1 MKKNSAASSSTKSGM
16 FPSPGTPT
24 YRHGAGVAGYQKG
37 WSSERVP
44 LPANGNRRYAGS
56 GVLLP
61 FANGRTLPSKWEDAE
76 RWILSPVSGDGYGS
90 SLMPP
95 LHHRRPKSK
104 SGPLGAPAAKSG
116 AFSSA
121 SPLVPCFDSG
131 RVGNFTAASPFLAG
145 VLMPEHSFS
154 GHDGCV
160 RVGSVNI
167 GGIGRV
173 DGSVSGGSS
182 LSGKARS
189 ADEEPYIVR
198 SASTRRCSDSVME
211 SSSSV
216 PCSQDSITDEQFEGT
231 KEAAST
237 ASISVFRKDVATQMS
252 PERSPPSS
260 PKEIRFSPSTST
272 PPLELENHFSKFE
285 VRDVQVDDRVT
296 VTRWSKKHTSR
307 GSDRRSSSIMEWKKK
322 TVEANTSGWGV
333 AETAKS
339 MSNTLERCKRE
350 EAKIT
355 AWENL
360 QRAKAET
367 EIRKLE
373 MKLEKKRSS
382 TMEKILNKLR
392 SAQKKA
398 EEMRS
403 AVADRK
409 INQVAAT
416 AKKTPFF
423 CKSGRFSSLTGCFAC
438 HAC

>member
-1 MKKNSAASSSTKSGM
+1 MKKNSTASSSARSGT

-24 YRHGAGVAGYQKG
+24 YRDGAGAAGYRKG

-44 LPANGNRRYAGS
+44 LPGSGNRRYAGS

-76 RWILSPVSGDGYGS
+76 RWILSPVSGDPYGS

-104 SGPLGAPAAKSG
+104 SGPLVAHAGKSG
-116 AFSSA
+116 AYSST

-131 RVGNFTAASPFLAG
+131 RVGNFTAASPFMAG
-145 VLMPEHSFS
+145 VLMPEHSFL
-154 GHDGCV
+154 GNDGSA
-160 RVGSVNI
+160 RGGASANM
-167 GGIGRV
+167 GGIGRA

-182 LSGKARS
+182 VGGKARS
-189 ADEEPYIVR
+189 ADGEPYTVR

-211 SSSSV
+211 SSSSL
-216 PCSQDSITDEQFEGT
+216 PRSHDSNTDEQFEGT
-231 KEAAST
+231 KEVAST

-252 PERSPPSS
+252 PERSPPYS
-260 PKEIRFSPSTST
+260 PKEIQFSPSAST
-272 PPLELENHFSKFE
+272 PALEELENHFSKFE

-296 VTRWSKKHTSR
+296 VTRWSKKQISR
-307 GSDRRSSSIMEWKKK
+307 GSDRRSSSFIEWKKK
-322 TVEANTSGWGV
+322 TVEANTSAWGI

-339 MSNTLERCKRE
+339 MSKCKRE

-360 QRAKAET
+360 QNAKAET

-382 TMEKILNKLR
+382 SMEKILNKLR

-398 EEMRS
+398 EEMRN
-403 AVADRK
+403 AVADRRT
-409 INQVAAT
+409 NRVAAT
-416 AKKTPFF
+416 AKKTKFF
-423 CKSGRFSSLTGCFAC
+423 CKSGPLSSLTGCFAC
-438 HAC
+438 HTSPL

>member
-1 MKKNSAASSSTKSGM
+1 MKKNSTASSSARSGT

-24 YRHGAGVAGYQKG
+24 YLHGAGAAGYRKG

-44 LPANGNRRYAGS
+44 LPGNGNRRYAGS

-76 RWILSPVSGDGYGS
+76 RWILSPVSGEAYGS

-104 SGPLGAPAAKSG
+104 SGPLVAHAGKAGAY
-116 AFSSA
+116 SSA

-145 VLMPEHSFS
+145 VLMPEHSFL
-154 GHDGCV
+154 GNDGIV
-160 RVGSVNI
+160 RGGASANV

-182 LSGKARS
+182 VGDKPRS
-189 ADEEPYIVR
+189 ADGEPYTVR

-211 SSSSV
+211 SSSSL
-216 PCSQDSITDEQFEGT
+216 PCSQDSNTDEQFEGT
-231 KEAAST
+231 KEVAST
-237 ASISVFRKDVATQMS
+237 ASVSVFRKDVATQMS

-260 PKEIRFSPSTST
+260 PKEIQFSPSAST
-272 PPLELENHFSKFE
+272 PALEELENHFSKFE

-296 VTRWSKKHTSR
+296 VTRWSKKQISR
-307 GSDRRSSSIMEWKKK
+307 GSDRRSSSIIEWKKK
-322 TVEANTSGWGV
+322 TVEANTSAWGI
-333 AETAKS
+333 AETSKS
-339 MSNTLERCKRE
+339 MSKCKRE

-360 QRAKAET
+360 QNAKAET

-382 TMEKILNKLR
+382 SMEKILNKLR
-392 SAQKKA
+392 AAQKKA
-398 EEMRS
+398 EEMRN
-403 AVADRK
+403 AVADR
-409 INQVAAT
+409 QTDRVAEAT
-416 AKKTPFF
+416 AKKTKFF
-423 CKSGRFSSLTGCFAC
+423 CKSGRLSSLTGCFAC
-438 HAC
+438 HAY

>member
-339 MSNTLERCKRE
+339 MSKCKRE